1 MNGWSYKKKPFYDF
15 IKRVFDICFSFFLLV
30 ILSWFILLVAL
41 LVLLTSKGPAFYLH
55 ERIGKNG
62 KPFKLIKFRTMKQ
75 DPRPIQEQL
84 TPEQYAEYL
93 KDFKVINDPRVTKMG
108 NFLRKTSIDEI
119 PQLLNI
125 LAGHMSFVGP
135 RPLIQVE
142 TERFGEYR
150 ETLLKVK
157 PGLTGHWAVNGR
169 NCTTYQKRMEL
180 ELYYVT
186 HRNFWMDVAIFFK
199 TIGVVF
205 VGKGAE

>member
-1 MNGWSYKKKPFYDF
+1 MNGWSYHKKPFYDF
-15 IKRVFDICFSFFLLV
+15 IKRVFDIFFSLFLLIV
-30 ILSWFILLVAL
+30 LSWFILLVAL
-41 LVLLTSKGPAFYLH
+41 LVWLTSKGPAFYLH

-75 DPRPIQEQL
+75 DSRPIQEQL
-84 TPEQYAEYL
+84 SPAQYAEYL
-93 KDFKVINDPRVTKMG
+93 KDFKVANDPRVTKIG
-108 NFLRKTSIDEI
+108 NALRKTSIDEL

-125 LAGHMSFVGP
+125 FVGNMSFVGP
-135 RPLIQVE
+135 RPLIAEE
-142 TERFGEYR
+142 TLRFGDYR

-169 NCTTYQKRMEL
+169 NSTTYEKRIEL

-186 HRNFWMDVAIFFK
+186 HRSFWLDTAIFFK